1 MLGHQLGSDLC
12 EWLPQAR
19 EFARHGY
26 RVLVPVVLVG
36 SSMGHGGACGGDRIR
51 PPVAGVVSLS
61 GASGFGGV
69 EAEAASSPATPDA
82 DRLRTEQWCIRGE
95 RTAGDATPDV
105 LEGAPDADRDV
116 QGRDGDGLRGRR
128 LVAQGRRDQAVEVF
142 MTEAIGMPAEY
153 LEPMKAD
160 RSWEKMTRYAHTL
173 AYDGRIVQGTRD
185 GAPLPPDRW
194 SVTRPTEVAV
204 GEGSPAA
211 R

>member
-1 MLGHQLGSDLC
+1 
-12 EWLPQAR
+12 
-19 EFARHGY
+19 
-26 RVLVPVVLVG
+26 
-36 SSMGHGGACGGDRIR
+36 
-51 PPVAGVVSLS
+51 VAGVVSLS

-82 DRLRTEQWCIRGE
+82 DRLRTEQRCIRAE

-173 AYDGRIVQGTRD
+173 AYDGHIVQGTQD
-185 GAPLPPDRW
+185 GASLSPGRW
-194 SVTRPTEVAV
+194 SVTQPTEVVA
-204 GEGSPAA
+204 GEGSEAFFDDGARALVELLPRASYRVLPGQDHSAFWMAPDAVAA
-211 R
+211 SVAGFLQATAR